1 MEDKTNRRGFLRRMA
16 LAGGVIATSQ
26 LPAWADEKVAELRK
40 ENRMRDLSF
49 AYGVVNIGLET
60 PFSVLHIS
68 DTHLA
73 EAYSHESDK
82 KQKLKANRM
91 DTFGYGQEQA
101 LALSLSWAKNN
112 ADYLVHTG
120 DLIDWQSEA
129 NFDLVRKYFGG
140 EGIIGCVGN
149 HELVPDMW
157 LSDPKEEHTEAFKDL
172 TRSKVQAAY
181 PFDVRFQSTVV
192 RGVNFITLDDIYGYV
207 TQEQVDRFKDEVK
220 KGLPIV
226 LCMHVPFMTDNIWRA
241 TIKWWQVKGKLKSGA
256 VPKATGDFEVQ
267 QTDPVTRDF
276 IRYLKKQK
284 LLRAILTG
292 HEHITVQDRFSPTCT
307 EYVVAAN
314 YLYHVEEIL
323 FV

>member
-1 MEDKTNRRGFLRRMA
+1 MA
-16 LAGGVIATSQ
+16 LTGGIIATSQ
-26 LPAWADEKVAELRK
+26 LPTWAEDKVKEQRK

-49 AYGVVNIGLET
+49 AYGVVNIGLER

-73 EAYSHESDK
+73 EAYPHESSK
-82 KQKLKANRM
+82 KQQLKANRM
-91 DTFGYGQEQA
+91 ETFGYGQEQA
-101 LALSLSWAKNN
+101 LALSLCWAKNH

-129 NFDLVRKYFGG
+129 NFDMVRKYFGK
-140 EGIIGCVGN
+140 EGVIGCVGN

-157 LSDPKEEHTEAFKDL
+157 LSDPKEERTEAFKDL
-172 TRSKVQAAY
+172 TRSKVQETY

-192 RGVNFITLDDIYGYV
+192 NGVNFITMDDIYGYV
-207 TQEQVDRFKDEVK
+207 TQEQVDRFKEEVK

-226 LCMHVPFMTDNIWRA
+226 LCMHVPFITDNIWRA
-241 TIKWWQVKGKLKSGA
+241 TVKWWGVKGKLESGA
-256 VPKATGDFEVQ
+256 VPEASGDFKIQ

-276 IRYLKKQK
+276 IKYLKKQK
-284 LLRAILTG
+284 LLRAILAG
-292 HEHITVQDRFSPTCT
+292 HEHITVQDQFSPTCM
-307 EYVVAAN
+307 EFVVAGN
-314 YLYHVEEIL
+314 YLYHAEEIL